1 MIITMNLH
9 IIYNY
14 VLYIV
19 KQISVAILA
28 HQPFV
33 AIEEASGKK
42 VFQMQREIVYKAAKK
57 QTQITLVR

>member
-1 MIITMNLH
+1 MSKKL
-9 IIYNY
+9 YY

-28 HQPFV
+28 HQRFV

-42 VFQMQREIVYKAAKK
+42 VFRMKREIVYKAAKK
-57 QTQITLVR
+57 QTKRKLDR